1 MNANVLL
8 MVASLFYLSLVAI
21 MYFSKRKVNNFET
34 KIYKYILV
42 IAIIGVILDLIGV
55 YVSIYVPDTHIIRW
69 IVLKAYY
76 TYLLSI
82 TYLLSVYLFIPGKAV
97 KLNRKQKNKLLIYTM
112 VFIVCETIHLL
123 LPIHYYKNGNI
134 IYAYGPDNNFLYGAV
149 GVTMIIWFI
158 YIMKDINKIK
168 QKKNL
173 PIASAVVLMTPIVLI
188 QMLNPALLLVSGLIS
203 FIIVMMYF
211 TIENPDVKMLEE
223 FKIAKNRAERANEEK
238 ELFLYNVT
246 QDVRVPLYD
255 IKKASNWLSE
265 NVKEIKDKDI
275 KDGMYYINSKASN
288 ILEKVNNILDVTN
301 MEITNIKV
309 YNAKYD
315 IRLLLEELNKNYISK
330 VTKGVKLK
338 FNIDSNIPSYLD
350 GDMLRLKQLLSVM
363 LDNACKYT
371 SKGYIEVNLNT
382 VVKRDVCRLIIS
394 VEDTGC
400 GIKATDIDEIF
411 NKDNQ
416 MYASLDKIDDNKKNL
431 AIAKSIATLLGGI
444 LMLESEIGSGT
455 KVTLVLDQKIY
466 DEKSESLEKLEG
478 DSKKYIDV
486 PKVMVVSED
495 DEYLDSLVKKL
506 SKYEIEIEAL
516 DLGEKCLN
524 KVRLRHK
531 YDLIIM
537 DEELK
542 KLNALEILNKLK
554 EINGFDIDVAILT
567 NNPDN
572 KGYIKDGFKYILNRK
587 ITKKEIDELINGI
600 D

>member
-1 MNANVLL
+1 MVNLHLQALSFLYMMLVIVVFYTKKNIKNLETTIYEALIWVNLLGIVLDIVL
-8 MVASLFYLSLVAI
+8 VFYGYFDPYHPMVYFLNKCYMSYIALWVALFGFYIFKVSLTNRQAIKYNRIVNI
-21 MYFSKRKVNNFET
+21 MYLVGT
-34 KIYKYILV
+34 IL
-42 IAIIGVILDLIGV
+42 
-55 YVSIYVPDTHIIRW
+55 
-69 IVLKAYY
+69 
-76 TYLLSI
+76 
-82 TYLLSVYLFIPGKAV
+82 
-97 KLNRKQKNKLLIYTM
+97 
-112 VFIVCETIHLL
+112 E
-123 LPIHYYKNGNI
+123 
-134 IYAYGPDNNFLYGAV
+134 
-149 GVTMIIWFI
+149 
-158 YIMKDINKIK
+158 
-168 QKKNL
+168 
-173 PIASAVVLMTPIVLI
+173 IVLI
-188 QMLNPALLLVSGLIS
+188 FMFDVKLYNENGVMYSYGGSITSAAFFAFLHVVAVLCIIIRNRKNLTIKKYIPIMVLVFLCFFAFLMRLLNPGLLLTTTIIT
-203 FIIVMMYF
+203 FITVLMFF

-223 FKIAKNRAERANEEK
+223 FKLAKDRAEKANEEK

-246 QDVRVPLYD
+246 QDVRNPLYD

-275 KDGMYYINSKASN
+275 KDGMYYINGRASS

-309 YNAKYD
+309 YNTKYD
-315 IRLLLEELNKNYISK
+315 IRLLLKELNKSYTSK

-350 GDMLRLKQLLSVM
+350 GDMLRLKQLLSIM

-371 SKGYIEVNLNT
+371 ESGYIEVNLNT
-382 VVKRDVCRLIIS
+382 VVKREVCRLIIT

-466 DEKSESLEKLEG
+466 NEKSESLEKLAG

-495 DEYLDSLVKKL
+495 EEYLESLVKKL

-524 KVRLRHK
+524 KIRLRHK

-554 EINGFDIDVAILT
+554 DINGFDIDVAILT

-572 KGYIKDGFKYILNRK
+572 KGYIKNGFKYIINRK
-587 ITKKEIDELINGI
+587 ITKKELDDLISGI
-600 D
+600 E